1 MDSGGKTNMWSDRES
16 SQDFLNYTE
25 LADQIATLAANKEML
40 PLSIGVFGTWG
51 TGKSTVL
58 RLVRSRMEAA
68 EQPPL
73 FIDFDAWLYQ
83 GFDDSKAALM
93 EVVAET
99 LLQAA
104 KGNEKLIEKIK
115 RFASR
120 VNYFRA
126 IGMAADFGIGMAFG
140 VPPGLLTKAGS
151 AISSIMAGTG
161 GGEDAKELREAT
173 KEAQAGWSKLIKPE
187 EAKTPPKE
195 IAAFRKEF
203 GEILDELGRPL
214 IVFVD
219 NLDRCLP
226 DVAIGTLE
234 AIRLFLFL
242 PGTAFV
248 VAADEDMI
256 RHSVA
261 KHFSDPNAKHVHDY
275 LDKVIQV
282 PFRVPRVGVDDVR
295 AYMYSLFTQQLAPAT
310 LSQVQA
316 VLLDALQ
323 NAWSGASFTADQIDG
338 VAGRPTGLLEM
349 LGTADGL
356 APTLTTAAKIDG
368 NPRIIKRLLNAV
380 MLRRSLA
387 ATRKMKIDLGTLAKL
402 AIFERGTDAD
412 ATQTL
417 YTMVMAGE
425 EGADL
430 QLKATDDLAD
440 GVERPPAPPTWK
452 AHEAFIEEWRR
463 LEPRFVD
470 AKALQPAL
478 FLSRDVMASPTSSRS
493 SDNVGT
499 AVKALLGVTSMNSP
513 AAAEVIDRL
522 TVDERVAAM
531 AGIVATLREAD
542 WTSRLPG
549 IQGAILLGEKSEGG
563 KRRLQALVDDIPQD
577 TMNSGVKYALRNK
590 GYLGGK

>member
-1 MDSGGKTNMWSDRES
+1 MWSDRES
-16 SQDFLNYTE
+16 AEDFLNFTE
-25 LADQIATLAANKEML
+25 LADQIGALATTKEML

-58 RLVRSRMEAA
+58 RLVRSKLEGADT
-68 EQPPL
+68 PPL

-93 EVVAET
+93 EVVADT
-99 LLQAA
+99 LLKAA
-104 KGNEKLIEKIK
+104 KGDEKLIEKIK

-126 IGMAADFGIGMAFG
+126 ISMAADFGIGMAFG

-151 AISSIMAGTG
+151 AISSLVSG
-161 GGEDAKELREAT
+161 GGGGNEAKELKDAAKDAKE
-173 KEAQAGWSKLIKPE
+173 GWSKLIKPE

-261 KHFSDPNAKHVHDY
+261 RHFSDPNAKHVHDY

-295 AYMYSLFTQQLAPAT
+295 AYMYSLFTQKLAPAA
-310 LSQVQA
+310 LSSVQA

-323 NAWSGASFTADQIDG
+323 NAWDGASFTADQIDG
-338 VAGRPTGLLEM
+338 VAGRPAGLLEM

-356 APTLTTAAKIDG
+356 APTLTTADKIDG

-412 ATQTL
+412 ATQAL

-430 QLKATDDLAD
+430 QLKAAEDLGD
-440 GVERPPAPPTWK
+440 GVKRPNAPAAWK

-463 LEPRFVD
+463 LEPRFDD

-478 FLSRDVMASPTSSRS
+478 FLSRDVMASPASSRANDS
-493 SDNVGT
+493 VGA
-499 AVKALLGVTSMNSP
+499 AVKALLGVTSVNSP
-513 AAAEVIDRL
+513 AATDVIDRL
-522 TVDERVAAM
+522 NVDERIAAM
-531 AGIVATLREAD
+531 AGMVASLREGD
-542 WTSRLPG
+542 WTGKLSG

-563 KRRLQALVDDIPQD
+563 KRQLQALIDDIPQD
-577 TMNSGVKYALRNK
+577 TINSGVKFALRGK

>member
-1 MDSGGKTNMWSDRES
+1 MWSDRES
-16 SQDFLNYTE
+16 AEDFLNFTE
-25 LADQIATLAANKEML
+25 LADQIGALATNEEML

-58 RLVRSRMEAA
+58 RLVRGKLEGG
-68 EQPPL
+68 ETPPL

-93 EVVAET
+93 EVVADT
-99 LLQAA
+99 LLEAA
-104 KGNEKLIEKIK
+104 KDDEKLIEKIK
-115 RFASR
+115 RFAAR

-151 AISSIMAGTG
+151 AISSLISG
-161 GGEDAKELREAT
+161 GGAAEAKDLKDVA
-173 KEAQAGWSKLIKPE
+173 KEAQEGWSKLIKPE

-261 KHFSDPNAKHVHDY
+261 RHFSDPNAKHVHDY

-295 AYMYSLFTQQLAPAT
+295 AYMYSLFTQKLAPAA
-310 LSQVQA
+310 LSDVQT

-323 NAWSGASFTADQIDG
+323 NAWDGASFTADQIDG
-338 VAGRPTGLLEM
+338 VAGRPAGLLEM

-356 APTLTTAAKIDG
+356 APTLTTADKIDG

-387 ATRKMKIDLGTLAKL
+387 GTRKMNIDLGTLAKL

-412 ATQTL
+412 ATQAL

-430 QLKATDDLAD
+430 QLKATEDLGD
-440 GVERPPAPPTWK
+440 GVKRPPAPAAWK
-452 AHEAFIEEWRR
+452 AHEAFIDEWRR
-463 LEPRFVD
+463 LEPRFDD

-478 FLSRDVMASPTSSRS
+478 FLSRDVMASPASSRP
-493 SDNVGT
+493 SDTVGA
-499 AVKALLGVTSMNSP
+499 AVKALLGVASVNSP
-513 AAAEVIDRL
+513 AATDVIDRL
-522 TVDERVAAM
+522 NVDERVAAM
-531 AGIVATLREAD
+531 AGMVASLREGD
-542 WTSRLPG
+542 WTGKLPG
-549 IQGAILLGEKSEGG
+549 IQGAIVLGEKSEGA
-563 KRRLQALVDDIPQD
+563 KRQLKALVDEIPQD
-577 TMNSGVKYALRNK
+577 TMNSGVKFALRGK
-590 GYLGGK
+590 GYLEGP

>member
-1 MDSGGKTNMWSDRES
+1 MWSDRES
-16 SQDFLNYTE
+16 ADDFLNYTE
-25 LADQIATLAANKEML
+25 LADQIGALATTKEML

-58 RLVRSRMEAA
+58 RLVRAKLEDDKA
-68 EQPPL
+68 PPL
-73 FIDFDAWLYQ
+73 FIEFDAWLYQ

-93 EVVAET
+93 EVVADT
-99 LLQAA
+99 LLKAA
-104 KGNEKLIEKIK
+104 KDDEKLIEKIG
-115 RFASR
+115 RFAAR

-126 IGMAADFGIGMAFG
+126 ISMAADFGIGMALG
-140 VPPGLLTKAGS
+140 VPPSLLTKAGS
-151 AISSIMAGTG
+151 AISSLVSG
-161 GGEDAKELREAT
+161 GGDADHVNQLKDAA
-173 KEAQAGWSKLIKPE
+173 KDAQEGWSQLIKPG

-295 AYMYSLFTQQLAPAT
+295 AYMYSLFTQQLAPAA
-310 LSQVQA
+310 LGDVQA
-316 VLLDALQ
+316 VLLRALQ
-323 NAWSGASFTADQIDG
+323 NAWNNATFTADEIDG
-338 VAGRPTGLLEM
+338 VAGRPAGLLEM
-349 LGTADGL
+349 LGTADQL
-356 APTLTTAAKIDG
+356 APTLTTADKIDG

-412 ATQTL
+412 ATQAL

-425 EGADL
+425 VGADL
-430 QLKATDDLAD
+430 QIRATEDLGD
-440 GVERPPAPPTWK
+440 GVKRPQAPAAWK

-463 LEPRFVD
+463 LEPRFND

-478 FLSRDVMASPTSSRS
+478 FLSRDVMASPASSRA
-493 SDNVGT
+493 SDGVGA
-499 AVKALLGVTSMNSP
+499 AVKALLGVTSVNSP
-513 AAAEVIDRL
+513 AAAKVIDPL
-522 TVDERVAAM
+522 NVEERVAVM
-531 AGIVATLREAD
+531 AGMIASLREGD
-542 WTSRLPG
+542 WTGKLPG
-549 IQGAILLGEKSEGG
+549 IHGAILLGEKSEGA
-563 KRRLQALVDDIPQD
+563 KRLLQALVNDVSED
-577 TMNSGVKYALRNK
+577 TMNSGVKFSLRGK
-590 GYLGGK
+590 GYLRGK

>member
-1 MDSGGKTNMWSDRES
+1 MWSDRES
-16 SQDFLNYTE
+16 ADDFLNYTE
-25 LADQIATLAANKEML
+25 LADQIGALATTKEML

-58 RLVRSRMEAA
+58 RLVRAKLEDSEA
-68 EQPPL
+68 PPL

-93 EVVAET
+93 EVVADT
-99 LLQAA
+99 LLKAA
-104 KGNEKLIEKIK
+104 KDDEKLIEKIG
-115 RFASR
+115 RFAAR

-126 IGMAADFGIGMAFG
+126 ISMAADFGIGMAFG
-140 VPPGLLTKAGS
+140 VPPSLLTKAGS
-151 AISSIMAGTG
+151 AISSLVSG
-161 GGEDAKELREAT
+161 GGEAEHVNHLKDAAKD
-173 KEAQAGWSKLIKPE
+173 AQEGWSRLIKPE

-295 AYMYSLFTQQLAPAT
+295 AYMYSLFTQQLAPAA
-310 LSQVQA
+310 LGDVQA
-316 VLLDALQ
+316 VLLRALQ
-323 NAWSGASFTADQIDG
+323 NAWNNASFTADEIDG
-338 VAGRPTGLLEM
+338 VAGRPAGLLEM
-349 LGTADGL
+349 LGTADQL
-356 APTLTTAAKIDG
+356 APTLTTAHKIDG

-412 ATQTL
+412 ATQAL

-430 QLKATDDLAD
+430 QIKSTEDLGD
-440 GVERPPAPPTWK
+440 GVKRPQAPAAWK

-463 LEPRFVD
+463 LEPRFND

-478 FLSRDVMASPTSSRS
+478 FLSRDVMASPASSRA
-493 SDNVGT
+493 SDSVGA
-499 AVKALLGVTSMNSP
+499 AVKALLGVTSVNSP
-513 AAAEVIDRL
+513 AAAKVIDPL
-522 TVDERVAAM
+522 NVEERVAVM
-531 AGIVATLREAD
+531 AGMVASLREGD
-542 WTSRLPG
+542 WTGKLPG
-549 IQGAILLGEKSEGG
+549 IHGAILLGEKSEGA
-563 KRRLQALVDDIPQD
+563 KRLLQALVNDISED
-577 TMNSGVKYALRNK
+577 TMNSGIKFSLRGK
-590 GYLGGK
+590 GYLRAK

>member
-1 MDSGGKTNMWSDRES
+1 MWSDRES
-16 SQDFLNYTE
+16 SEDFLNFTE
-25 LADQIATLAANKEML
+25 LADQIATLAASEEML

-58 RLVRSRMEAA
+58 RLVRARMEGADS
-68 EQPPL
+68 PPL

-83 GFDDSKAALM
+83 GFDDAKAALM
-93 EVVAET
+93 EVVADT
-99 LLQAA
+99 LLKAA
-104 KGNEKLIEKIK
+104 KDDAELITKIK
-115 RFASR
+115 SFAAR

-126 IGMAADFGIGMAFG
+126 IGMAADFGVGMAFG

-151 AISSIMAGTG
+151 AISSLVAGGG
-161 GGEDAKELREAT
+161 GGEQAKDLKDAAKEASD
-173 KEAQAGWSKLIKPE
+173 GWSKLIKPE
-187 EAKTPPKE
+187 ESRTPPKE
-195 IAAFRKEF
+195 IAAFRREF
-203 GEILDELGRPL
+203 GEILEQIGRPL

-261 KHFSDPNAKHVHDY
+261 RHFHDPNATHVRDY

-295 AYMYSLFTQQLAPAT
+295 AYMYSLFTQHLAKDA
-310 LSQVQA
+310 LGEVQK
-316 VLLDALQ
+316 VLLEALQ
-323 NAWSGASFTADQIDG
+323 NAWDGAVFTADQIDG
-338 VAGRPTGLLEM
+338 VAGRPPGLLEM

-356 APTLTTAAKIDG
+356 AQTLATAVKIDG

-387 ATRKMKIDLGTLAKL
+387 ASRKMKIDLGTLAKL
-402 AIFERGTDAD
+402 AIFERGTDAE
-412 ATQTL
+412 ATQAL

-430 QLKATDDLAD
+430 QLKASDDL
-440 GVERPPAPPTWK
+440 GENVQRPQAPAAWK
-452 AHEAFIEEWRR
+452 PHETFIEEWRR
-463 LEPRFVD
+463 LEPRFDD

-478 FLSRDVMASPTSSRS
+478 FLSRDVMATPARSRA
-493 SDNVGT
+493 SDNVAA
-499 AVKALLGVTSMNSP
+499 AVQALLGVTSLNSP
-513 AAAEVIDRL
+513 AAIEVIDRL
-522 TVDERVAAM
+522 SVDERTAAM
-531 AGIVATLREAD
+531 GRLVASLREGD
-542 WTSRLPG
+542 WATKLPG
-549 IQGAILLGEKSEGG
+549 IQGAMLLGEKSEGG
-563 KRRLQALVDDIPQD
+563 KRQLQALVDDVPQNS
-577 TMNSGVKYALRNK
+577 MNSGVKFALRSK

>member
-1 MDSGGKTNMWSDRES
+1 MWSDRES
-16 SQDFLNYTE
+16 AEDFLNFTE
-25 LADQIATLAANKEML
+25 LADQIGALATTKDML
-40 PLSIGVFGTWG
+40 PLSIGVFGSWG

-58 RLVRSRMEAA
+58 RLVRGKLEGGAS
-68 EQPPL
+68 PPL

-93 EVVAET
+93 EVVADT
-99 LLQAA
+99 LLKAA
-104 KGNEKLIEKIK
+104 KDDEKLIEKIK

-140 VPPGLLTKAGS
+140 IPPSLLTKAGS
-151 AISSIMAGTG
+151 AISSLVG
-161 GGEDAKELREAT
+161 GGGGGDDADDLRDVA
-173 KEAQAGWSKLIKPE
+173 KDAQERWSKLVNPE
-187 EAKTPPKE
+187 EAKTPPRE

-203 GEILDELGRPL
+203 GEILDELSRPL

-295 AYMYSLFTQQLAPAT
+295 AYMYSLFTQQLAPAA
-310 LSQVQA
+310 LYDVQT
-316 VLLDALQ
+316 VLLQALQ
-323 NAWSGASFTADQIDG
+323 NAWDGASFTADQIDG
-338 VAGRPTGLLEM
+338 VAGRPAGLLEM

-356 APTLTTAAKIDG
+356 APMLTTADKIGG

-387 ATRKMKIDLGTLAKL
+387 ATRKMNVDLGTLAKL
-402 AIFERGTDAD
+402 AIFERGTDVD
-412 ATQTL
+412 ATQAL

-430 QLKATDDLAD
+430 HLKVSDALGNGVQRPQAPLA
-440 GVERPPAPPTWK
+440 WK

-463 LEPRFVD
+463 LEPRFD
-470 AKALQPAL
+470 NAKALQPAL
-478 FLSRDVMASPTSSRS
+478 FLSRDVMASPASSRT
-493 SDNVGT
+493 SDSVGA
-499 AVKALLGVTSMNSP
+499 AVKALLSVTSVNSP
-513 AAAEVIDRL
+513 AATEVIDRL
-522 TVDERVAAM
+522 SVDERVAAM
-531 AGIVATLREAD
+531 AAMVASLREGD
-542 WTSRLPG
+542 WTGKLPG

-563 KRRLQALVDDIPQD
+563 KRQLQALVREIPQD
-577 TMNSGVKYALRNK
+577 TMNTGVKFALRGK
-590 GYLGGK
+590 GYFGGK

>member
-1 MDSGGKTNMWSDRES
+1 MWSDRES
-16 SQDFLNYTE
+16 AEDFLNFTE
-25 LADQIATLAANKEML
+25 LADQIGALATTKEML

-58 RLVRSRMEAA
+58 RLVRGKLENGEA
-68 EQPPL
+68 PPL

-93 EVVAET
+93 EVVADT
-99 LLQAA
+99 LLKAA
-104 KGNEKLIEKIK
+104 KDDEKLIEKIK

-126 IGMAADFGIGMAFG
+126 IGLAADFGIGMAFG

-151 AISSIMAGTG
+151 AISSLVSG
-161 GGEDAKELREAT
+161 GGGSEQATGLKDAAKD
-173 KEAQAGWSKLIKPE
+173 AQEGWSKLIKPE

-195 IAAFRKEF
+195 IAAFREEF
-203 GEILDELGRPL
+203 GEILDDLGRPL

-261 KHFSDPNAKHVHDY
+261 RHFSDPNAKHVHDY

-295 AYMYSLFTQQLAPAT
+295 AYMYSLFTQQLAPTA
-310 LSQVQA
+310 LGEVQA

-323 NAWSGASFTADQIDG
+323 NAWDGANFTADQIDG
-338 VAGRPTGLLEM
+338 VAGRPSGLLEM

-356 APTLTTAAKIDG
+356 APTLTTAAKIGG

-412 ATQTL
+412 ATQAL

-430 QLKATDDLAD
+430 QLKAAEDLGD
-440 GVERPPAPPTWK
+440 GVNRPPTPMAWK
-452 AHEAFIEEWRR
+452 AHEDFIEEWRR
-463 LEPRFVD
+463 LEPRFND

-478 FLSRDVMASPTSSRS
+478 FLSRDVMASPASSRA
-493 SDNVGT
+493 SDNVGA
-499 AVKALLGVTSMNSP
+499 AVRALLGVTSVNSP
-513 AAAEVIDRL
+513 AGAEVIERL

-531 AGIVATLREAD
+531 AGMVASLREGD
-542 WTSRLPG
+542 WTGKLPG

-563 KRRLQALVDDIPQD
+563 KRQLQALIDDIPQE
-577 TMNSGVKYALRNK
+577 TINSGVKFALRGK
-590 GYLGGK
+590 GYLGEK

>member
-1 MDSGGKTNMWSDRES
+1 MWSDRES
-16 SQDFLNYTE
+16 SEDFLNFTE
-25 LADQIATLAANKEML
+25 LADQIATLAASEEML

-58 RLVRSRMEAA
+58 RLVKARMEVADK
-68 EQPPL
+68 PPL

-83 GFDDSKAALM
+83 GFDDAKAALM
-93 EVVAET
+93 EVVADT
-99 LLQAA
+99 LLKAA
-104 KGNEKLIEKIK
+104 KDDEGLTTKIK
-115 RFASR
+115 RFAAR

-126 IGMAADFGIGMAFG
+126 IGMTADFGVGMALG
-140 VPPGLLTKAGS
+140 IPPGLLTKAGS
-151 AISSIMAGTG
+151 AISSLVAGSG
-161 GGEDAKELREAT
+161 GGEQAKQLKDVG
-173 KEAQAGWSKLIKPE
+173 KEAAEGWSKLINPE
-187 EAKTPPKE
+187 EARTPPKE
-195 IAAFRKEF
+195 IAAFREEF
-203 GEILDELGRPL
+203 GEILEQIGRPL

-261 KHFSDPNAKHVHDY
+261 RHFHDPNVTHVRDY

-295 AYMYSLFTQQLAPAT
+295 AYMYSLFTQHLAKEA
-310 LSQVQA
+310 LGEVQK

-323 NAWSGASFTADQIDG
+323 NAWSGAVFSADQIDG
-338 VAGRPTGLLEM
+338 VAGRPAGLLEM

-356 APTLTTAAKIDG
+356 APTLATAVKIDG

-387 ATRKMKIDLGTLAKL
+387 ASRKMKIDLGTLAKL
-402 AIFERGTDAD
+402 AIFERGTDAE
-412 ATQTL
+412 ATQAL
-417 YTMVMAGE
+417 YTIVMAGE

-430 QLKATDDLAD
+430 LLKAGEDLD
-440 GVERPPAPPTWK
+440 EGSQRPQAPAAWK
-452 AHEAFIEEWRR
+452 PHETFIEEWRR
-463 LEPRFVD
+463 LEPRFND

-478 FLSRDVMASPTSSRS
+478 FLSRDVMASPASSRAT
-493 SDNVGT
+493 DDVAA
-499 AVKALLGVTSMNSP
+499 AVQALLGVTSLNSP
-513 AAAEVIDRL
+513 AAVEVIDRL
-522 TVDERVAAM
+522 TVDERVTVM
-531 AGIVATLREAD
+531 GHLVAGLREGD
-542 WTSRLPG
+542 WSTKLPG

-563 KRRLQALVDDIPQD
+563 RRQLQALVSDVPEEM
-577 TMNSGVKYALRNK
+577 MNSGVRFALRGK

>member
-1 MDSGGKTNMWSDRES
+1 MWSDRES
-16 SQDFLNYTE
+16 SEDFLNFTE
-25 LADQIATLAANKEML
+25 LADQIATLAAIEEML

-58 RLVRSRMEAA
+58 RLVRARMESADS
-68 EQPPL
+68 PPL

-83 GFDDSKAALM
+83 GFDDAKAALM
-93 EVVAET
+93 EVVADT
-99 LLQAA
+99 LLKAA
-104 KGNEKLIEKIK
+104 KGDEGLIIKIK
-115 RFASR
+115 RFAAR

-126 IGMAADFGIGMAFG
+126 IGMAADFGVGMAFG

-151 AISSIMAGTG
+151 AISSLVAG
-161 GGEDAKELREAT
+161 GGAGEQAKELKDAA
-173 KEAQAGWSKLIKPE
+173 KEASEGWSKLIKPE
-187 EAKTPPKE
+187 ESRTPPKE
-195 IAAFRKEF
+195 IAAFRQEF
-203 GEILDELGRPL
+203 GEILKQIGRPL

-261 KHFSDPNAKHVHDY
+261 RHFHDPNATHVRDY

-295 AYMYSLFTQQLAPAT
+295 AYMYSLFTQHLAKGA
-310 LSQVQA
+310 LGEVQK
-316 VLLDALQ
+316 VLLEALQ
-323 NAWSGASFTADQIDG
+323 NAWNGAVFTADQIDG
-338 VAGRPTGLLEM
+338 VAGRPPGLLEM

-356 APTLTTAAKIDG
+356 APTLATAVKIDG

-387 ATRKMKIDLGTLAKL
+387 ASRKMKIDLGTLAKL
-402 AIFERGTDAD
+402 AIFERGTDAE
-412 ATQTL
+412 ATQAL

-430 QLKATDDLAD
+430 QLKAREDLGE
-440 GVERPPAPPTWK
+440 GVQRPQAPAAWK
-452 AHEAFIEEWRR
+452 PHETFIEEWRR
-463 LEPRFVD
+463 LEPRFDD

-478 FLSRDVMASPTSSRS
+478 FLSRDVMASPASSRAT
-493 SDNVGT
+493 DNVAA
-499 AVKALLGVTSMNSP
+499 AVQALLGVTSVNSP
-513 AAAEVIDRL
+513 AAIEVIDRL
-522 TVDERVAAM
+522 NVDERVAAM
-531 AGIVATLREAD
+531 GQLVASLREGD
-542 WTSRLPG
+542 WTTKLPG

-563 KRRLQALVDDIPQD
+563 KRQLQALVDDMPQD
-577 TMNSGVKYALRNK
+577 TMNSGVKFALRGK

>member
-1 MDSGGKTNMWSDRES
+1 MWSDQES
-16 SQDFLNYTE
+16 AEDFLNFTE
-25 LADQIATLAANKEML
+25 LAEQIGALATTKDML

-58 RLVRSRMEAA
+58 RLVRGKLQGGES
-68 EQPPL
+68 PPL

-93 EVVAET
+93 EVVADT
-99 LLQAA
+99 LLKAA
-104 KGNEKLIEKIK
+104 KDDEKLTEKVK

-126 IGMAADFGIGMAFG
+126 IGMAAEFGVGMAFG

-151 AISSIMAGTG
+151 AISSLVAGAG
-161 GGEDAKELREAT
+161 GGDDANQLNEVANEAS
-173 KEAQAGWSKLIKPE
+173 EMWSKLIKPE

-195 IAAFRKEF
+195 IAAFRGEF
-203 GEILDELGRPL
+203 GEILEQLGRPM

-242 PGTAFV
+242 PGTVFV

-261 KHFSDPNAKHVHDY
+261 RHFSDPNAKHVHDY

-295 AYMYSLFTQQLAPAT
+295 AYMYSLFTQQLAPQA
-310 LSQVQA
+310 LGAVQE
-316 VLLDALQ
+316 VLLEALQ
-323 NAWSGASFTADQIDG
+323 GAWNGASFTADQIDA
-338 VAGRPTGLLEM
+338 VAGRPAGLLEM

-356 APTLTTAAKIDG
+356 APTLTTADRIDG

-387 ATRKMKIDLGTLAKL
+387 ASRKMNVDLGTLAKL
-402 AIFERGTDAD
+402 AIFERGTDAG
-412 ATQTL
+412 ATQAL
-417 YTMVMAGE
+417 YTMVMANE

-430 QLKATDDLAD
+430 LLKATEDL
-440 GVERPPAPPTWK
+440 GKGGKRPQSPAAWK
-452 AHEAFIEEWRR
+452 AHETFIEEWRR
-463 LEPRFVD
+463 LEPRFND
-470 AKALQPAL
+470 PKALQPAL
-478 FLSRDVMASPTSSRS
+478 FLSRDVMASPASSRTN
-493 SDNVGT
+493 DNVGA
-499 AVKALLGVTSMNSP
+499 AVRALLGVTSVNSP
-513 AAAEVIDRL
+513 VAAEVIDRL
-522 TVDERVAAM
+522 SADERVATM
-531 AGIVATLREAD
+531 AGLVASLREGD
-542 WTSRLPG
+542 WTDKLHG
-549 IQGAILLGEKSEGG
+549 IQGAIMLGEKSEGG
-563 KRRLQALVDDIPQD
+563 KRQLKALIDAIPQE
-577 TMNSGVKYALRNK
+577 TMNSGVRFALRSK
-590 GYLGGK
+590 GYFEGK

>member
-1 MDSGGKTNMWSDRES
+1 MWSDRES
-16 SQDFLNYTE
+16 AKDFLNFTE
-25 LADQIATLAANKEML
+25 LADQISTLATTADML

-58 RLVRSRMEAA
+58 RLVRGKLEESEKR
-68 EQPPL
+68 PI

-93 EVVAET
+93 EVVADT
-99 LLQAA
+99 LLTAA
-104 KGNEKLIEKIK
+104 KGDEKLSQKIMH
-115 RFASR
+115 FASR

-126 IGMAADFGIGMAFG
+126 IGMAAEFGVGMAFG
-140 VPPGLLTKAGS
+140 VPPGLMTKAGS
-151 AISSIMAGTG
+151 AISSLVAGTG
-161 GGEDAKELREAT
+161 SIDDADRLGEVAREAS
-173 KEAQAGWSKLIKPE
+173 EGWSKLVRPD

-195 IAAFRKEF
+195 IAAFRAEF
-203 GEILDELGRPL
+203 AEILDQLGRPM

-295 AYMYSLFTQQLAPAT
+295 AYMYSLFTQHLAPQSLET
-310 LSQVQA
+310 VQA
-316 VLLDALQ
+316 VLLEALQ
-323 NAWSGASFTADQIDG
+323 NAWNGASFTADQIDG
-338 VAGRPTGLLEM
+338 LAGRPDGLLEM

-356 APTLTTAAKIDG
+356 APTLTTADKIDG

-387 ATRKMKIDLGTLAKL
+387 ASRKMNVDLGTLAKL
-402 AIFERGTDAD
+402 AIFERGTDAA

-417 YTMVMAGE
+417 YTLVMADEGDGNLLLKATEDFE
-425 EGADL
+425 EGA
-430 QLKATDDLAD
+430 A
-440 GVERPPAPPTWK
+440 RPQVPAAWK
-452 AHEAFIEEWRR
+452 THETFIEEWRQ
-463 LEPRFVD
+463 LEPRFND
-470 AKALQPAL
+470 LKALQPAL
-478 FLSRDVMASPTSSRS
+478 FLSRDVMRPPTNLTT
-493 SDNVGT
+493 SDNVGA
-499 AVKALLGVTSMNSP
+499 AVKALLGVTSVNSP
-513 AAAEVIDRL
+513 AAANVIENLND
-522 TVDERVAAM
+522 DERVAAM
-531 AGIVATLREAD
+531 SGLVASMREGD
-542 WTSRLPG
+542 WRTKLPG
-549 IQGAILLGEKSEGG
+549 IQGAIMLGERSEGG
-563 KRRLQALVDDIPQD
+563 KRQLKALVEGVPEQ
-577 TMNSGVKYALRNK
+577 TMNAGVKFALRGK
-590 GYLGGK
+590 GYLKGK

>member
-1 MDSGGKTNMWSDRES
+1 MWSDRES
-16 SQDFLNYTE
+16 AEDFLNFTE
-25 LADQIATLAANKEML
+25 LADQIGALAMTKEML

-58 RLVRSRMEAA
+58 RLIRSKLERVEA
-68 EQPPL
+68 PPL

-93 EVVAET
+93 EVVADT
-99 LLQAA
+99 LLKAA
-104 KGNEKLIEKIK
+104 KDDEKLIEKVK

-151 AISSIMAGTG
+151 AISSLVSGRG
-161 GGEDAKELREAT
+161 GSDDANDLRDVA
-173 KEAQAGWSKLIKPE
+173 KDAQVGWSKLIKPE

-195 IAAFRKEF
+195 IAAFREEF
-203 GEILDELGRPL
+203 GEILDQLGRPL

-261 KHFSDPNAKHVHDY
+261 RHFSDPNAKHVHDY

-295 AYMYSLFTQQLAPAT
+295 AYMYSLFTQQLAPTA
-310 LSQVQA
+310 LGDVQA
-316 VLLDALQ
+316 ALLDALQ
-323 NAWSGASFTADQIDG
+323 NAWDGASFTADQIDG
-338 VAGRPTGLLEM
+338 IAGRPAGLLEM

-356 APTLTTAAKIDG
+356 ALTLTTADKIDG

-380 MLRRSLA
+380 MLRKSLA
-387 ATRKMKIDLGTLAKL
+387 ASRKMKIDLGILAKL

-430 QLKATDDLAD
+430 QLKAAEDLGED
-440 GVERPPAPPTWK
+440 VKRPP
-452 AHEAFIEEWRR
+452 
-463 LEPRFVD
+463 
-470 AKALQPAL
+470 
-478 FLSRDVMASPTSSRS
+478 LSGDMESSR
-493 SDNVGT
+493 VFHRGVAPAGT
-499 AVKALLGVTSMNSP
+499 
-513 AAAEVIDRL
+513 
-522 TVDERVAAM
+522 TVQRC
-531 AGIVATLREAD
+531 
-542 WTSRLPG
+542 
-549 IQGAILLGEKSEGG
+549 QGATAS
-563 KRRLQALVDDIPQD
+563 ALPQP
-577 TMNSGVKYALRNK
+577 GRNGFASK
-590 GYLGGK
+590 LEAE